1 MANGD
6 ITQGYNAVEQGIQDN
21 SYIGQDVLRKMLE
34 EEEYRR
40 ERDRI
45 AIYNQYAMKDAPE
58 KLGILKDSKF
68 NKYIGSI
75 TDRKNIEQIKA
86 AKQSIADKAFNGT
99 VGFAVNTLATFAD
112 NTLGT
117 AAGVANAG
125 IEGVKSIGTDESIG
139 SALIR
144 GFVTNPVTSAMQGL
158 RDWSR
163 DVAPIYRTEQLGNRS
178 VGDMLTDPNFWFDDM
193 LVNAGFTVGSMLSMY
208 NGAYGTFKNPKGWF
222 QTTKYVAQNPLQ
234 SSHALINKIANKTTF
249 GKELSRIE
257 LSKKYTRLGKINE
270 LVNSVEKEMIGKGPV
285 NVAPYIN
292 YNTKFGKIWN
302 AWKASSGEARME
314 AYNAYSDFITD
325 QSNALEERY
334 NSDREKI
341 LSSDSDKKDIELKAL
356 EQRYKEAK
364 ASLQSNASTLAGFV
378 FAQNKVI
385 LTLSNAVDQQF
396 FLRPVVKSRP
406 NLIMRSSESLNKL
419 KGAEVKEAISTAARE
434 GNLNAKTLLK
444 NVKEKEAKEELQAAV
459 KELGGE
465 KAFNEL
471 LEKAAET
478 ASKTGKEVTE
488 VLDSYVNTAAVIDG
502 VFRDTSAKVVRGSV
516 RAAVDGEKELV
527 KPGIL
532 RRGFDYA
539 FGDTKSKRQ
548 AIIQGLI
555 IKPTQEG
562 WEELAQA
569 WAEQNAK
576 SFYTSEIQAIM
587 DDRKNDR
594 SALNLFDPAG
604 FLGMLNAIFTS
615 MSDDSTGRSLSAESW
630 NTVWD
635 TRWNEGFMGWMT
647 GLLGTVNPA
656 GMYTRRKMKKA
667 AKQKYEEA
675 VALNKSLKE
684 TFHLSDEEFKNK
696 FTEYYLEEQNRKK
709 QYEDWSKLKIS
720 RDVWSNELFSALDEA
735 NEYKK
740 NMEQSVAN
748 AQKFYADTDAVKAR
762 IRSVAES
769 LAANR
774 KAEFADLD
782 EDLAI
787 TAAQEELLA
796 QIGKAYEL
804 GISPDF
810 IKKIEQVYADVEQPV
825 NGQDEVEAIKAH
837 LQKIGLM
844 EADDTEESTPEPAQG
859 ENQEGENKPK
869 KKEHINT
876 VFDNILLDSR
886 GDKIGRV
893 NRILQAIKENI
904 KEKAA
909 AYENLRDKLDSDNY
923 DFLSNESKDMIA
935 KAIVMHRDT
944 CIDLQEILEGDVTSE
959 INIALIDIINYTS
972 KDKDV
977 TYKYDENSKRIV
989 KDYGDEKIY
998 MSIEDFV
1005 KDVINNFEFTSDAAK
1020 KIGRIR
1026 SLREKINFWKK
1037 EQETINNNKN
1047 PNNDQVERKIIGDKK
1062 DDELLDTLDNSI
1074 KTAQNELENLVNEL
1088 QSRKIYQKGKEHR
1101 FTDDEYEYYHRVKD
1115 LIKKGRTKKKALDT
1129 LQKRLI
1135 EVDEKEEE
1143 EAKEE
1148 REKVAQ
1154 MLDLDIEDEYITTEE
1169 NEQDI
1174 FESKIKQV
1182 KTSQES
1188 KYLLTVGEKSQI
1200 FVNDRMQ
1207 HGTNELIEKFLVKA
1221 MKAYDLHKAIAGALD
1236 QGKNFEMKLKE
1247 YRKKYSQLIEDHQ
1260 TDEYLSWI
1268 DQEDYLEIF
1277 DLLHYLDV
1285 LYEQP
1290 DKENGGTLTLK
1301 PEQIIKLRSQIIDK
1315 LERSGGKSKEALEK
1329 AIKLDQA
1336 LDIIESVGEEM
1347 LFEVQVVEEG
1357 EIKTKHYA
1365 VNTKKII
1372 ERIIGELRENKTTD
1386 YDGEFVY
1393 DEETNSM
1400 KKVNPEFN
1408 AKKMLEKII
1417 DCVTSY
1423 KETYGNEVMEKEIE
1437 ESEKKKEKVI
1447 NEIKDLRE
1455 LEDIKIGKET
1465 MIKRA
1470 AEKKKLAVS
1479 FNKEISTEI
1488 LKPNVPKEEK
1498 KNEDEDKYKDGTD
1511 ESKKGEG
1518 GTIEQGSES
1527 TEIIPEEEK
1536 GPKILTEE
1544 EEINLVTAD
1553 TDINIPEEKVKNN
1566 TTNNGTQEGSQEGN
1580 GTIETVNDDTVDIQI
1595 DGAPIAGE
1603 AKLIGSSRVP
1613 AYETRD
1619 LKNKKL
1625 VENDNINAKL
1635 ARALYQG
1642 FVDSG
1647 KLIDIIQEKLNNGKT
1662 EEEATQVVL
1671 MKMGLA
1677 ENNAIEQAAKATDID
1692 LNNEDN
1698 KKKINSIIYLA
1709 VEIASKEDLENE
1721 QKRIELQN
1729 KYGKYLNVVEVEGN
1743 LYAIIGM
1750 YNDSTITP
1758 GETDPNAQSINEV
1771 FSKLGKG
1778 PKVLRYGKDGG
1789 VVKTNIRRMYSGRIA
1804 NRDKDGRKKLS
1815 RIRPGQFKNIE
1826 IYAYIQTDSNEYGYI
1841 PFYGETRA
1849 LSIHDTET
1857 DAERLDKAAA
1867 DQKASGSYYAL
1878 IRANDGKIYRIALQM
1893 ARYNEE
1899 FVNGGELVTEDE
1911 RVDSEKCTHLKTVN
1925 ERIEA
1930 LAKNLLDFL
1939 NGNSNKPLGAIIGDH
1954 QTKMLNWLCQI
1965 TKNFDNGT
1973 INYNRLI
1980 AENENGTI
1988 VLRFSKDQDTNN
2000 KVEITKESSIEDVI
2014 KNIKDLYMK
2023 QNFRFRFKVENRMTF
2038 QVNQLIDSGLMY
2050 IDLQEKTTGTDQDV
2064 IIFHDSS
2071 FEVDEVKVTSM
2082 TVNGTK
2088 IYNISI
2094 NGYNGQLDTNNE
2106 KQATE
2111 RQFNNRAIK
2120 VETKNGRKVVTLAP
2134 TSDDGYT
2141 LRTEIIDGESR
2152 EKSEIIVTRISK
2164 DGEERTVNKTDE
2176 DFTLG
2181 VSSYAYALE
2190 AQKGDKNFS
2199 GFNYYGLVNNRG
2211 ELFAYVYTGGSNTAA
2226 KVVTLNGIDKEQAG
2240 KIEQKYKEVSPQEF
2254 SNYLKK
2260 VNDIEND
2267 RINEESKNKK
2277 MMHLKNALLN
2287 IAARGISQEET
2298 PIFLTLLEN
2307 LEGMHKGEEYE
2318 KDEVIEL
2325 FKQILDTIEIN
2336 EDDQEKKKELNDLK
2350 NSLTIESLNMDQIYE
2365 IVKIT
2370 TELSGLKRSL
2380 SGKSRIS
2387 QTDLN
2392 NFYNVLESNNSSS
2405 AIKKILKEP
2414 IEDEMNFGCFCLKC
2428 FQTLDGTNSEWDKS
2442 VCKS

>member
-1 MANGD
+1 
-6 ITQGYNAVEQGIQDN
+6 
-21 SYIGQDVLRKMLE
+21 
-34 EEEYRR
+34 
-40 ERDRI
+40 
-45 AIYNQYAMKDAPE
+45 
-58 KLGILKDSKF
+58 
-68 NKYIGSI
+68 
-75 TDRKNIEQIKA
+75 
-86 AKQSIADKAFNGT
+86 
-99 VGFAVNTLATFAD
+99 
-112 NTLGT
+112 
-117 AAGVANAG
+117 
-125 IEGVKSIGTDESIG
+125 
-139 SALIR
+139 
-144 GFVTNPVTSAMQGL
+144 
-158 RDWSR
+158 
-163 DVAPIYRTEQLGNRS
+163 
-178 VGDMLTDPNFWFDDM
+178 
-193 LVNAGFTVGSMLSMY
+193 
-208 NGAYGTFKNPKGWF
+208 
-222 QTTKYVAQNPLQ
+222 
-234 SSHALINKIANKTTF
+234 
-249 GKELSRIE
+249 
-257 LSKKYTRLGKINE
+257 
-270 LVNSVEKEMIGKGPV
+270 
-285 NVAPYIN
+285 
-292 YNTKFGKIWN
+292 
-302 AWKASSGEARME
+302 
-314 AYNAYSDFITD
+314 
-325 QSNALEERY
+325 
-334 NSDREKI
+334 
-341 LSSDSDKKDIELKAL
+341 
-356 EQRYKEAK
+356 
-364 ASLQSNASTLAGFV
+364 
-378 FAQNKVI
+378 
-385 LTLSNAVDQQF
+385 
-396 FLRPVVKSRP
+396 
-406 NLIMRSSESLNKL
+406 
-419 KGAEVKEAISTAARE
+419 
-434 GNLNAKTLLK
+434 
-444 NVKEKEAKEELQAAV
+444 
-459 KELGGE
+459 
-465 KAFNEL
+465 
-471 LEKAAET
+471 
-478 ASKTGKEVTE
+478 
-488 VLDSYVNTAAVIDG
+488 
-502 VFRDTSAKVVRGSV
+502 
-516 RAAVDGEKELV
+516 
-527 KPGIL
+527 
-532 RRGFDYA
+532 
-539 FGDTKSKRQ
+539 
-548 AIIQGLI
+548 
-555 IKPTQEG
+555 
-562 WEELAQA
+562 
-569 WAEQNAK
+569 
-576 SFYTSEIQAIM
+576 
-587 DDRKNDR
+587 
-594 SALNLFDPAG
+594 
-604 FLGMLNAIFTS
+604 
-615 MSDDSTGRSLSAESW
+615 
-630 NTVWD
+630 
-635 TRWNEGFMGWMT
+635 
-647 GLLGTVNPA
+647 
-656 GMYTRRKMKKA
+656 
-667 AKQKYEEA
+667 
-675 VALNKSLKE
+675 
-684 TFHLSDEEFKNK
+684 
-696 FTEYYLEEQNRKK
+696 
-709 QYEDWSKLKIS
+709 
-720 RDVWSNELFSALDEA
+720 
-735 NEYKK
+735 
-740 NMEQSVAN
+740 
-748 AQKFYADTDAVKAR
+748 
-762 IRSVAES
+762 
-769 LAANR
+769 
-774 KAEFADLD
+774 
-782 EDLAI
+782 
-787 TAAQEELLA
+787 
-796 QIGKAYEL
+796 
-804 GISPDF
+804 
-810 IKKIEQVYADVEQPV
+810 
-825 NGQDEVEAIKAH
+825 
-837 LQKIGLM
+837 
-844 EADDTEESTPEPAQG
+844 
-859 ENQEGENKPK
+859 
-869 KKEHINT
+869 
-876 VFDNILLDSR
+876 
-886 GDKIGRV
+886 
-893 NRILQAIKENI
+893 
-904 KEKAA
+904 
-909 AYENLRDKLDSDNY
+909 
-923 DFLSNESKDMIA
+923 
-935 KAIVMHRDT
+935 
-944 CIDLQEILEGDVTSE
+944 
-959 INIALIDIINYTS
+959 
-972 KDKDV
+972 
-977 TYKYDENSKRIV
+977 
-989 KDYGDEKIY
+989 
-998 MSIEDFV
+998 
-1005 KDVINNFEFTSDAAK
+1005 
-1020 KIGRIR
+1020 
-1026 SLREKINFWKK
+1026 
-1037 EQETINNNKN
+1037 
-1047 PNNDQVERKIIGDKK
+1047 
-1062 DDELLDTLDNSI
+1062 
-1074 KTAQNELENLVNEL
+1074 
-1088 QSRKIYQKGKEHR
+1088 
-1101 FTDDEYEYYHRVKD
+1101 
-1115 LIKKGRTKKKALDT
+1115 
-1129 LQKRLI
+1129 
-1135 EVDEKEEE
+1135 
-1143 EAKEE
+1143 
-1148 REKVAQ
+1148 
-1154 MLDLDIEDEYITTEE
+1154 
-1169 NEQDI
+1169 
-1174 FESKIKQV
+1174 
-1182 KTSQES
+1182 
-1188 KYLLTVGEKSQI
+1188 
-1200 FVNDRMQ
+1200 
-1207 HGTNELIEKFLVKA
+1207 
-1221 MKAYDLHKAIAGALD
+1221 
-1236 QGKNFEMKLKE
+1236 
-1247 YRKKYSQLIEDHQ
+1247 
-1260 TDEYLSWI
+1260 
-1268 DQEDYLEIF
+1268 
-1277 DLLHYLDV
+1277 
-1285 LYEQP
+1285 
-1290 DKENGGTLTLK
+1290 
-1301 PEQIIKLRSQIIDK
+1301 
-1315 LERSGGKSKEALEK
+1315 
-1329 AIKLDQA
+1329 
-1336 LDIIESVGEEM
+1336 
-1347 LFEVQVVEEG
+1347 
-1357 EIKTKHYA
+1357 
-1365 VNTKKII
+1365 
-1372 ERIIGELRENKTTD
+1372 
-1386 YDGEFVY
+1386 
-1393 DEETNSM
+1393 
-1400 KKVNPEFN
+1400 
-1408 AKKMLEKII
+1408 
-1417 DCVTSY
+1417 
-1423 KETYGNEVMEKEIE
+1423 
-1437 ESEKKKEKVI
+1437 
-1447 NEIKDLRE
+1447 
-1455 LEDIKIGKET
+1455 
-1465 MIKRA
+1465 
-1470 AEKKKLAVS
+1470 
-1479 FNKEISTEI
+1479 
-1488 LKPNVPKEEK
+1488 
-1498 KNEDEDKYKDGTD
+1498 
-1511 ESKKGEG
+1511 
-1518 GTIEQGSES
+1518 
-1527 TEIIPEEEK
+1527 
-1536 GPKILTEE
+1536 
-1544 EEINLVTAD
+1544 
-1553 TDINIPEEKVKNN
+1553 
-1566 TTNNGTQEGSQEGN
+1566 
-1580 GTIETVNDDTVDIQI
+1580 
-1595 DGAPIAGE
+1595 
-1603 AKLIGSSRVP
+1603 
-1613 AYETRD
+1613 
-1619 LKNKKL
+1619 
-1625 VENDNINAKL
+1625 
-1635 ARALYQG
+1635 
-1642 FVDSG
+1642 
-1647 KLIDIIQEKLNNGKT
+1647 
-1662 EEEATQVVL
+1662 